1 MIVTANHVFEADELV
16 EVELFMEM
24 VKGTPLS
31 GKLLLFALTRLDRNN
46 PEKEWFRTSE
56 IHEVYQTV
64 ARDVEVEPKGYN
76 RALELLNKHV
86 TTGVLESKKRK
97 AEIRGSS
104 GRIRSKETW
113 RVHELD

>member
-1 MIVTANHVFEADELV
+1 VIPTTAELAAEEHGDARRAVRLFRNAGEIADEEGEEIVTANHVLEADELV

-64 ARDVEVEPKGYN
+64 ARDVEVEPKGVQSC
-76 RALELLNKHV
+76 A
-86 TTGVLESKKRK
+86 
-97 AEIRGSS
+97 
-104 GRIRSKETW
+104 
-113 RVHELD
+113 